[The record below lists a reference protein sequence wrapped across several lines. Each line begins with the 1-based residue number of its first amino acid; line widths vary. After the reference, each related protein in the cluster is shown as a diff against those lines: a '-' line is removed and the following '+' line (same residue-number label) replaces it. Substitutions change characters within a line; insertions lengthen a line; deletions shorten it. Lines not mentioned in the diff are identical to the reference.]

1 MNLVKMLENKEKD
14 YILLV
19 RCGAF
24 FVGVGKNAI
33 YLSEL
38 FNLKITCITGN
49 TCKIGIPVD
58 SIYNYID
65 KMEKIGFSFV
75 IYNYSKDMILE
86 NNQNY
91 AVAYRSKG
99 FSVDKEEIKVNC
111 LACDKYEKNKK
122 FDNINL
128 FEDLKQLQKAKEKNN
143 ERK

>member
-1 MNLVKMLENKEKD
+1 MLEDTEKD
-14 YILLV
+14 YVLLI

-24 FVGVGKNAI
+24 FVSVGKNAV

-49 TCKIGIPVD
+49 MCKIGIPVD

-75 IYNYSKDMILE
+75 IYNYSKNMVLE

-91 AVAYRSKG
+91 AVAYRYRG
-99 FSVDKEEIKVNC
+99 FNVDKEEIEINC
-111 LACDKYEKNKK
+111 SCCEKYEKNKK
-122 FDNINL
+122 FGNINL
-128 FEDLKQLQKAKEKNN
+128 FEDLKQLQKEKENRNN